1 MRSAMSDLLRQII
14 LINFSLDLN
23 LGARASLC
31 ISFLQIIVRHLG
43 YFILSG
49 FPVDFVKVRGF
60 LEPVNDMDCREG
72 SAGPCSISPV
82 FNRVWGGII
91 SFEFVTIVTTIKG
104 EEVLIYHLWT
114 LPAHPA
120 PPGTIPSYRK
130 DQVDVAPNRRC
141 DRCRCFTLN

>member
-1 MRSAMSDLLRQII
+1 MRSVMSDLLRQKI